1 MTWTVP
7 FTAID
12 GTPFTAAQYNNN
24 VRNNMV
30 ETEVSRAQ
38 TVTGYCVTAGMNQ
51 LVERVPATSVIG
63 TTDTTASAG
72 TYTDLDNTSG
82 PEVSVVTGTMAF
94 VSISCS
100 LSNTSSAAAWM
111 SHAVSGATESE
122 AADSFGAEM
131 QSNVGQKTSSTILRT
146 DLTPGINVFTAKYRV
161 STSGTGSFAARR
173 ITIFPF

>member
-24 VRNNMV
+24 IRDNMV

-38 TVTGYCVTAGMNQ
+38 TVTGYCVTVGMNQ
-51 LVERVPATSVIG
+51 LAERIAATSVIG
-63 TTDTTASAG
+63 TSDTTASAG

-82 PEVSVVTGTMAF
+82 PEVTVTTGSMAF
-94 VSISCS
+94 VSVSCS
-100 LSNTSSAAAWM
+100 LLNNSSNAAWM
-111 SHAVSGATESE
+111 SHAISGATE
-122 AADSFGAEM
+122 ADAVDSTGCEL
-131 QSNVGQKTSSTILRT
+131 QTNVGNKASSTVLRT

-161 STSGTGSFAARR
+161 STSGTGTFSARR
-173 ITIFPF
+173 ITVFPF